1 MDSGMPW
8 NSQIKRRLKL
18 KDLDVFMAVAALG
31 GMGKAA
37 ERLNLSQPA
46 VSKAVADL
54 ERTLGVRL
62 LDRSRQGVEPTAYGT
77 ALMKRGT
84 AVFDELRQCVGD
96 IDFLSD
102 PATGELRIG
111 VVEGIASAIVAPL
124 IHRLSAKFPKMTFSV
139 EVAGTTTL
147 CAALSRRTI
156 ELAIAKT
163 TGALPDD
170 QQGET
175 LFSDPLVV
183 VTAATN
189 PLTHRRTI
197 TLADLLDEP
206 WTLEPPDTFL
216 GGLAATAFRGEGLTP
231 PKATIVTNSRNFQ
244 YALLETGRFLAFHPA
259 FALSLPRKDRTLRA
273 LPIALPH
280 THAPVQI
287 ITPRDRSL
295 SPLAQL
301 FVGQLRVMTKPL
313 ADAKR
318 RRK

>member
-1 MDSGMPW
+1 MPW

-96 IDFLSD
+96 MDYLSD
-102 PATGELRIG
+102 PAIGELRIG

-139 EVAGTTTL
+139 EVAGTAKL
-147 CAALSRRTI
+147 CSELSNRGI

-163 TGALPDD
+163 AGVLPED

-175 LFSDPLVV
+175 LFTDPLVV

-189 PLTHRRTI
+189 PLTRRRTI

-206 WTLEPPDTFL
+206 WTLEPPGTFL
-216 GGLAATAFRGEGLTP
+216 GELSAIAFRGAGLTP

-244 YALLETGRFLAFHPA
+244 FALLETGRFLTFHPA
-259 FALSLPRKDRTLRA
+259 FALSLPPKHRTLKA

-280 THAPVQI
+280 TQMPVQV
-287 ITPRDRSL
+287 ITPLHRSL
-295 SPLAQL
+295 SPVAQL
-301 FVGQLRVMTKPL
+301 FIGQLRAMTKPL
-313 ADAKR
+313 AGVDRHKQ
-318 RRK
+318 